1 MINLIPHDTDP
12 SSFQAQLEFY
22 RRIGPE
28 GRVRLAFQMS
38 EQAREISKAGIRM
51 RHPEYTED
59 QVQHALFRLLLGDAL
74 YGSAWPEHE
83 LVQP

>member
-1 MINLIPHDTDP
+1 MSNFIPYDTDP
-12 SSFQAQLEFY
+12 SAFQAQLDFY

-28 GRVRLAFQMS
+28 ARVRLAFQMS

-59 QVQHALFRLLLGDAL
+59 QLQHALFRLLLGETL
-74 YGSAWPEHE
+74 YRAAWPERE
-83 LVQP
+83 QVQP